1 METGELSL
9 EIQKKVRFSSTN
21 FIRNKK
27 EVS

>member
-21 FIRNKK
+21 FIRIKK